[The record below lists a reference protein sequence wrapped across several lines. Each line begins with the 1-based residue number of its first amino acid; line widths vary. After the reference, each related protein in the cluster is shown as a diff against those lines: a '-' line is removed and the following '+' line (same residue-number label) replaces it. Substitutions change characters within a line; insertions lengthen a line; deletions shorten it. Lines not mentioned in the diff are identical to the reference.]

1 MQRRLNMEAP
11 PPSCG
16 EVLGKAV
23 IEILGFVVLILPMA
37 YIYVFTKQYSPY
49 QRWAKSF
56 F

>member
-1 MQRRLNMEAP
+1 MEVPA
-11 PPSCG
+11 PSCK

-56 F
+56 L